1 MKEVGFLVYFSLF
14 LSLFYLMSCPL
25 IAIADVKNFEN
36 LYVFFPMLQVVAYLL
51 YLYKKFKYDYKQS
64 HEGNFNKL
72 QDRTLENYFNI
83 FNVLYFVFLIGLSYL
98 TMNVIILSF
107 VLYPLGLKVS
117 VINALFINDR
127 TYRGLTKIGEK

>member
-1 MKEVGFLVYFSLF
+1 
-14 LSLFYLMSCPL
+14 MSCPL

-83 FNVLYFVFLIGLSYL
+83 FNVLYFAFLIGLSYL

-127 TYRGLTKIGEK
+127 NYRGITNMGEK